1 LITFLGK
8 NKLKKKKRK
17 KKLEENVVELE
28 IWTMMPKNKS
38 SKKNSGLS
46 IIFFSCGHIWSQRD
60 QIFKTVFSTMGTLTD
75 TFLNPDPIMK
85 SQFKLNSIEDRE
97 VQLIFIEDRIIKL
110 KHYFNE
116 QFRIVYQYAPY

>member
-1 LITFLGK
+1 
-8 NKLKKKKRK
+8 
-17 KKLEENVVELE
+17 
-28 IWTMMPKNKS
+28 
-38 SKKNSGLS
+38 
-46 IIFFSCGHIWSQRD
+46 
-60 QIFKTVFSTMGTLTD
+60 MGTLTD

-116 QFRIVYQYAPY
+116 QFRIVYRVRKTTQHISMLF

>member
-1 LITFLGK
+1 
-8 NKLKKKKRK
+8 
-17 KKLEENVVELE
+17 
-28 IWTMMPKNKS
+28 
-38 SKKNSGLS
+38 
-46 IIFFSCGHIWSQRD
+46 
-60 QIFKTVFSTMGTLTD
+60 MGTLTD

-116 QFRIVYQYAPY
+116 QFRIVYRVSKATHQECNFNSNLSINLQKPKF

>member
-1 LITFLGK
+1 
-8 NKLKKKKRK
+8 
-17 KKLEENVVELE
+17 
-28 IWTMMPKNKS
+28 
-38 SKKNSGLS
+38 
-46 IIFFSCGHIWSQRD
+46 
-60 QIFKTVFSTMGTLTD
+60 MGTLTD

-116 QFRIVYQYAPY
+116 QFRIVYREHKATHNYRIQATPNSSKSINLQKPKF